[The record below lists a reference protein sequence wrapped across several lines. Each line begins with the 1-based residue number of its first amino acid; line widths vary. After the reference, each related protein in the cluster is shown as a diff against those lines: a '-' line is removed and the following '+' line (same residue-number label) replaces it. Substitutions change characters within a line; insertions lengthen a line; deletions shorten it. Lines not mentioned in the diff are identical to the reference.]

1 MVSSSTQYVEK
12 LKGIFRGDSTDMD
25 NTAPMSTSGTATPA
39 EESAVVSFDGS
50 GNSIPSY
57 VDGIYEDV
65 HVFDDS
71 LMSGPGTHMKF
82 RKCIHIS
89 HLS

>member
-1 MVSSSTQYVEK
+1 MISSSPQYVEK
-12 LKGIFRGDSTDMD
+12 LKGIFRGDSTEMD

-39 EESAVVSFDGS
+39 EESAAASIDGS
-50 GNSIPSY
+50 GNSISAY
-57 VDGIYEDV
+57 MDGIYEDV

-82 RKCIHIS
+82 RKCTQIS